1 MKPISVWKLPRRK
14 TTWRR
19 LLFAGSDSI
28 IINTFHH
35 SGFSKVIFGVTSWH
49 RGCSET
55 NFSVQKVHVVLL
67 ELMSIIRGKI
77 TEDWPGWQPRWANC
91 IMPNQAGHDTTN
103 RSDVSRSTSRLVE
116 ILYCYFFFNF
126 ERYKPQSR
134 TKIVGT
140 LDAKPFFPSRASLF
154 PPNVVYFDSVTKS
167 CTPTLRGREDTK
179 MSQQFWLRLQIPQK
193 IC

>member
-35 SGFSKVIFGVTSWH
+35 SGFSKVFFGVTSWH
-49 RGCSET
+49 QACSET
-55 NFSVQKVHVVLL
+55 NFSVQKIHVDVL
-67 ELMSIIRGKI
+67 ELMSIIRRKT

-91 IMPNQAGHDTTN
+91 IMPNQAGLNIPN
-103 RSDVSRSTSRLVE
+103 RSDVFQSTSRLVE
-116 ILYCYFFFNF
+116 IL
-126 ERYKPQSR
+126 YKPQSR

-140 LDAKPFFPSRASLF
+140 LDAKAFFPF
-154 PPNVVYFDSVTKS
+154 PCFPFPSQCCLLWFSHQIVYTNIEGTRRHKNV
-167 CTPTLRGREDTK
+167 PTILTETAD
-179 MSQQFWLRLQIPQK
+179 P
-193 IC
+193 

>member
-67 ELMSIIRGKI
+67 KLMSIIRGKI

-116 ILYCYFFFNF
+116 ILYCYFFLLFW
-126 ERYKPQSR
+126 
-134 TKIVGT
+134 T
-140 LDAKPFFPSRASLF
+140 LQTTVSDKNSWDTWRKAFFPF
-154 PPNVVYFDSVTKS
+154 PCFPFPSQCCLLRFSHQIVYTNIEGTRRNKNV
-167 CTPTLRGREDTK
+167 PTILTETAD
-179 MSQQFWLRLQIPQK
+179 P
-193 IC
+193 